1 MCLGT
6 AVERAGMAKLFKY
19 DRGRHPNGRRRQR
32 GAALVEFAFVGP
44 VLMVLLFGVIEF
56 SWVFNQFLDVRH
68 GSREAARLVAVNY
81 QPGTAIG
88 AAQTTEIITA
98 ICGRIDSPDDA
109 RIQISLNT
117 VGADDPGDLATVR
130 VERDLEQLT
139 GFFSVFLDNLQPDAE
154 TTFLLEQH
162 ASWTATTGEV
172 ACP

>member
-1 MCLGT
+1 
-6 AVERAGMAKLFKY
+6 MAKLFENV
-19 DRGRHPNGRRRQR
+19 RGRQPDGRERQR
-32 GAALVEFAFVGP
+32 GAALVEFALVGP

-81 QPGTAIG
+81 QPTAAVG
-88 AAQTTEIITA
+88 AGQTTDIVTA

-130 VERDLEQLT
+130 VERNLEQLT
-139 GFFSVFLDNLQPDAE
+139 GFFSVFLDNLEPDAE

>member
-1 MCLGT
+1 
-6 AVERAGMAKLFKY
+6 MANPPRNSTGQNR
-19 DRGRHPNGRRRQR
+19 DRRRRQR

-88 AAQTTEIITA
+88 ATQTNNIIDA
-98 ICGRIDSPDDA
+98 ICTRVDSPEEVRVTITLDTA
-109 RIQISLNT
+109 
-117 VGADDPGDLATVR
+117 GADDPGDLATVR
-130 VERDLEQLT
+130 VERDVEQLT
-139 GFFSVFLDNLQPDAE
+139 GFFSVFLDSLEPSGE

-162 ASWTATTGEV
+162 ATWSPSVGETA
-172 ACP
+172 C